1 MKSSVLKFL
10 VVLFTVLLCSCSK
23 DPSPMRF
30 ALITDTHLS
39 RSNPRPLED
48 LKRSV
53 DDINQNDSIDFVLLT
68 GDITE
73 AGDRE
78 MLEAAKETLDM
89 LNKPYYITSGNH
101 ETTWSESGV
110 MDFSRVFG
118 DNRFT
123 FEYNGVHFVGF
134 NSGPVIRMADGHV
147 APQDI
152 TWVKHVLDSV
162 YAKHDGKPVVVALH
176 YPLRNGD
183 VDNWFDV
190 TDVLR
195 EYNVQFIVGG
205 HYHRNMLCDADGI
218 ANVLGRS
225 NLRDKDGV
233 NGYTIVSIGMDSV
246 RFAEKRVGEAMKPW
260 LSLPFETKQ
269 YGAPDQSLRPSYA
282 VNEEYANVHE
292 VWQRQL
298 AGGVYSTPA
307 MLGDKLFVGDD
318 VGTFYALDATSGA
331 ILWQYATGMRIL
343 STPAI
348 ADGKVVF
355 GSTNCNVYC
364 LDVETGRVH
373 WCFET
378 SKAVMGCPVIHEGL
392 VYISGSDNCM
402 RALSLSDGKEVWCF
416 DGLKGYSTSKPL
428 VYGDN
433 LYFGVWDCNMY
444 ALNLKTGKPAWIWN
458 NGTSN
463 DKYSPAAVWPVA
475 TDGRIYFSAPDR
487 YFTCLDAATGEV
499 VWRTNRYKVRETVG
513 LSVDESMVF
522 SKCMWDTVIA
532 VDAKSK
538 KFEPIWA
545 SHVGFGYEHNPCM
558 LVERDGVVMVGTRNG
573 LLYGLNKQDGSVLW
587 CHKIG
592 NSILNTVCPIDGSN
606 CIVTSSEGTVTR
618 IHVD

>member
-195 EYNVQFIVGG
+195 
-205 HYHRNMLCDADGI
+205 
-218 ANVLGRS
+218 
-225 NLRDKDGV
+225 
-233 NGYTIVSIGMDSV
+233 
-246 RFAEKRVGEAMKPW
+246 
-260 LSLPFETKQ
+260 
-269 YGAPDQSLRPSYA
+269 
-282 VNEEYANVHE
+282 
-292 VWQRQL
+292 
-298 AGGVYSTPA
+298 
-307 MLGDKLFVGDD
+307 
-318 VGTFYALDATSGA
+318 
-331 ILWQYATGMRIL
+331 
-343 STPAI
+343 
-348 ADGKVVF
+348 
-355 GSTNCNVYC
+355 
-364 LDVETGRVH
+364 
-373 WCFET
+373 
-378 SKAVMGCPVIHEGL
+378 
-392 VYISGSDNCM
+392 
-402 RALSLSDGKEVWCF
+402 
-416 DGLKGYSTSKPL
+416 
-428 VYGDN
+428 
-433 LYFGVWDCNMY
+433 
-444 ALNLKTGKPAWIWN
+444 
-458 NGTSN
+458 
-463 DKYSPAAVWPVA
+463 
-475 TDGRIYFSAPDR
+475 
-487 YFTCLDAATGEV
+487 
-499 VWRTNRYKVRETVG
+499 
-513 LSVDESMVF
+513 
-522 SKCMWDTVIA
+522 
-532 VDAKSK
+532 
-538 KFEPIWA
+538 
-545 SHVGFGYEHNPCM
+545 
-558 LVERDGVVMVGTRNG
+558 
-573 LLYGLNKQDGSVLW
+573 
-587 CHKIG
+587 
-592 NSILNTVCPIDGSN
+592 
-606 CIVTSSEGTVTR
+606 
-618 IHVD
+618 